1 MLGKALLCLA
11 AALAVASGARVAE
24 AGAAKGIKRGSAQ
37 GACALAKVLDGAGE
51 AAVAAA
57 AAAAEKAQQSAA
69 WVKEALDEARR
80 QGVARS
86 ETVKAIADK
95 AQEVTQV
102 AGLVGAAAALLGVEA
117 SRWSGRIVTTIEAL
131 GSISGSA
138 ASSGK
143 LCIDK
148 DGSDEATA
156 HSTQDTQYAGQLCDT
171 VNLTA
176 SMAAALIDNDMDLDA
191 TIAKAAKAG
200 DSFGNNNATLLG
212 AILQSTDTPTTLKS
226 PDTTTQGHT
235 TGDSSD
241 DGKACPWTVYRGKGS
256 GTQAGIIPNSSG
268 AERTVTLGALWT
280 ITPAQ
285 HTASTN
291 TDGPNNGGSGKD
303 SSIAI
308 AATAQQT
315 WTSIRNRAA
324 EL

>member
-11 AALAVASGARVAE
+11 AVLAVASGARVAE

-37 GACALAKVLDGAGE
+37 GACALAKVLDGAGD

-80 QGVARS
+80 QGVAHS

-117 SRWSGRIVTTIEAL
+117 STWSGRIVTTIEAL

-148 DGSDEATA
+148 GGGDEATA
-156 HSTQDTQYAGQLCDT
+156 TSTQDTQYAGQLCDT
-171 VNLTA
+171 VKLTA
-176 SMAAALIDNDMDLDA
+176 NMAAALIDNDMDLDA
-191 TIAKAAKAG
+191 AIAKAAKG
-200 DSFGNNNATLLG
+200 GLVDM
-212 AILQSTDTPTTLKS
+212 AIMTPLCWAPYCRTRHANDT
-226 PDTTTQGHT
+226 
-235 TGDSSD
+235 
-241 DGKACPWTVYRGKGS
+241 
-256 GTQAGIIPNSSG
+256 
-268 AERTVTLGALWT
+268 
-280 ITPAQ
+280 
-285 HTASTN
+285 
-291 TDGPNNGGSGKD
+291 
-303 SSIAI
+303 
-308 AATAQQT
+308 
-315 WTSIRNRAA
+315 
-324 EL
+324 